1 MRKLLKKLRWL
12 FYIRY
17 EITTFNNIWFSDDGR
32 VLTEVEAPCSTNRVI
47 KYRQLPDYLDKLA
60 ELEVDEVHLLRW
72 IGFFGNRRLD
82 EWVYELKEIEESVT

>member
-1 MRKLLKKLRWL
+1 MKLLKKLRWL

-17 EITTFNNIWFSDDGR
+17 ELTAFNNIWFSDEGE
-32 VLTEVEAPCSTNRVI
+32 VLTEVKPPCSSNVVI
-47 KYRQLPDYLDKLA
+47 KYRELGRYLDKLA